1 MTKKNKWRLRSSIGV
16 KTNRPFFRSSSF
28 NAKIWLGF
36 MDWLTPRL
44 PENPNQKIKFVNR
57 QNLELKVAIW
67 RKKCY
72 LRSNTYFRSSSFNV
86 FSRAKIGIG
95 VKTENLSNDRIQNWI
110 QTIWRK
116 KISNIGVKTNRLF
129 FSIIFIQRFAAKIG
143 IGVMKWLTPRLMLEH
158 HFDELSNGVWHPIH
172 SGNLDSETPNNRR
185 FDWLMWPFPQIPIHQ
200 RCKHQQCNTNPRQLA
215 RYYHNAFK
223 FFIKSP
229 CRNSMAVSREIFP
242 IWFFHV
248 I

>member
-1 MTKKNKWRLRSSIGV
+1 MTRFHGLIDPKITRKSQSKNKICQSTESRTEGI
-16 KTNRPFFRSSSF
+16 
-28 NAKIWLGF
+28 
-36 MDWLTPRL
+36 DLT
-44 PENPNQKIKFVNR
+44 E
-57 QNLELKVAIW
+57 
-67 RKKCY
+67 KCY

-86 FSRAKIGIG
+86 LSRAKIRIG

-110 QTIWRK
+110 QLFDEK
-116 KISNIGVKTNRLF
+116 KSNIGVKTNRLF

-200 RCKHQQCNTNPRQLA
+200 RCKHQQCNTNPRQLCSA
-215 RYYHNAFK
+215 L
-223 FFIKSP
+223 ITTG
-229 CRNSMAVSREIFP
+229 SRSVLETLRIILFM
-242 IWFFHV
+242 V
-248 I
+248 TLLYK